1 LTLKR
6 MSMQIRQLREKR
18 DMTQTELAKAA
29 GITRIYV
36 AKIEAGEKIPSI
48 PILLKLAK
56 ALKVKAGELLD

>member
-1 LTLKR
+1 
-6 MSMQIRQLREKR
+6 MQIRQLREKR